1 VGSNPAGRAS
11 FGEKAQG
18 YLGLFT
24 FNDGGV
30 MKILKTLISAAA
42 CVAMTGAAWAQSYPT
57 RAIKVIV
64 PFSAGGSTDII
75 ARLTAQQLGK
85 ELGQPV
91 IVENVGGAAGA
102 LGTMQAMNAAPDGY
116 TLDIATVS
124 TMIVYPA
131 AHPKPQYSLENF
143 VPITNI
149 ASMPNVIAVNP
160 NFPAKNLKEF
170 IAVLKANPGKY
181 SFGTSGVGSINH
193 MLGES
198 FQAQAGVKMIH
209 VPYKG
214 SGPAMQ
220 DVIGG
225 QIDSLFDQ
233 FPSSKGFIDAG
244 KMRAI
249 GVISPKRIP
258 GYDVMTMEEAG
269 MKGFNDEAWY
279 GLLAPRGTPAD
290 VVAKLTDAMKK
301 VTANPEFRAQIEKTG
316 ARVVGNSPQEFATQI
331 RGEIDR
337 MKRVAKERN
346 ITLTD

>member
-1 VGSNPAGRAS
+1 MKSWKALVAGAVS
-11 FGEKAQG
+11 FAAVAAMAQ
-18 YLGLFT
+18 
-24 FNDGGV
+24 
-30 MKILKTLISAAA
+30 S
-42 CVAMTGAAWAQSYPT
+42 SYPT
-57 RAIKVIV
+57 RPIKVIV

-75 ARLTAQQLGK
+75 ARLTGAQLGK
-85 ELGQPV
+85 EIGQAIV
-91 IVENVGGAAGA
+91 VENVGGAAGA
-102 LGTMQAMNAAPDGY
+102 LGTMQVKNAAPDGY
-116 TLDIATVS
+116 TLAIATVS

-131 AHPKPQYSLENF
+131 AHPKPQYTLDDF

-160 NFPAKNLKEF
+160 KFPAKDLKEF
-170 IAVLKANPGKY
+170 IAVLKANPDKY

-198 FQAQAGVKMIH
+198 FQAQAGVKMTH

-214 SGPAMQ
+214 SGPAMT
-220 DVIGG
+220 DVMGG

-233 FPSSKGFIDAG
+233 FPSSKGFIDSG

-269 MKGFNDEAWY
+269 MKGFTDEAWY
-279 GLLAPRGTPAD
+279 GLLAPKGTPAN
-290 VVAKLTDAMKK
+290 VVAKLEAAMKK
-301 VTANPEFRAQIEKTG
+301 VMANPEFRAQIEKTG
-316 ARVVGNSPQEFATQI
+316 AHPVGNSPQEFATQI
-331 RGEIDR
+331 RSEIDR

>member
-1 VGSNPAGRAS
+1 MKSILAIAATCAVALTAS
-11 FGEKAQG
+11 
-18 YLGLFT
+18 
-24 FNDGGV
+24 
-30 MKILKTLISAAA
+30 
-42 CVAMTGAAWAQSYPT
+42 AQSYPT
-57 RAIKVIV
+57 RPVKLIV

-75 ARLTAQQLGK
+75 ARLTAAQLGK
-85 ELGQPV
+85 ELGQAV
-91 IVENVGGAAGA
+91 VVENVGGAAGA
-102 LGTMQAMNAAPDGY
+102 LGTMQVMNAAPDGY
-116 TLDIATVS
+116 TLAIATVS

-131 AHPKPQYSLENF
+131 AHPKPQYSLDNF
-143 VPITNI
+143 APITNI
-149 ASMPNVIAVNP
+149 ASMPNVLAVNQ
-160 NFPAKNLKEF
+160 NFPAKDLKEF

-220 DVIGG
+220 DVMGG

-233 FPSSKGFIDAG
+233 FPSSKAFIDAG

-249 GVISPKRIP
+249 GVISPRRIA

-269 MKGFNDEAWY
+269 LKGFNDEAWY
-279 GLLAPRGTPAD
+279 GMLAPAKTPPA
-290 VVAKLTDAMKK
+290 VMARITEAMKK
-301 VTANPEFRAQIEKTG
+301 TMANPELRAQLEKIG
-316 ARVVGNSPQEFATQI
+316 ARPVGNSPQEFAAQI
-331 RGEIDR
+331 RREIDG
-337 MKRVAKERN
+337 MKKVAKERN

>member
-1 VGSNPAGRAS
+1 MKAMKSILAIAATCVIALTAS
-11 FGEKAQG
+11 
-18 YLGLFT
+18 
-24 FNDGGV
+24 
-30 MKILKTLISAAA
+30 
-42 CVAMTGAAWAQSYPT
+42 AQSYPT
-57 RAIKVIV
+57 RAIKLIV

-75 ARLTAQQLGK
+75 ARLTAAQLGK
-85 ELGQPV
+85 EIGQPV

-102 LGTMQAMNAAPDGY
+102 LGTMQVMNAAPDGY
-116 TLDIATVS
+116 TLAIATVS

-131 AHPKPQYSLENF
+131 AHPKPQYSLDNF
-143 VPITNI
+143 MPITNI
-149 ASMPNVIAVNP
+149 ASMPNVLAVNP
-160 NFPAKNLKEF
+160 SFPAKDLKEF

-214 SGPAMQ
+214 SAPAMQ
-220 DVIGG
+220 DVMGG

-233 FPSSKGFIDAG
+233 FPSSKAFIDAG

-249 GVISPKRIP
+249 GVISPRRIP

-269 MKGFNDEAWY
+269 LKGFNDEAWY
-279 GLLAPRGTPAD
+279 GMLAPAKTPPA
-290 VVAKLTDAMKK
+290 VVARLTEAMKK
-301 VTANPEFRAQIEKTG
+301 TMANPELRAQLEKIG
-316 ARVVGNSPQEFATQI
+316 ARPVGNSPQEFATQI

>member
-1 VGSNPAGRAS
+1 MKAMKSILAIAATCVVALTAS
-11 FGEKAQG
+11 
-18 YLGLFT
+18 
-24 FNDGGV
+24 
-30 MKILKTLISAAA
+30 
-42 CVAMTGAAWAQSYPT
+42 AQSYPT
-57 RAIKVIV
+57 RAIKLIV

-75 ARLTAQQLGK
+75 ARLTAAQLGK
-85 ELGQPV
+85 EIGQPV

-102 LGTMQAMNAAPDGY
+102 LGTMQVMNAAPDGY
-116 TLDIATVS
+116 TLAIATVS

-131 AHPKPQYSLENF
+131 AHPKPQYSLDNF
-143 VPITNI
+143 MPITNI
-149 ASMPNVIAVNP
+149 ASMPNVLAVNP
-160 NFPAKNLKEF
+160 NFPAKDLKEF

-198 FQAQAGVKMIH
+198 FQAAAGVKMIH

-214 SGPAMQ
+214 SAPAMQ
-220 DVIGG
+220 DVMGG

-233 FPSSKGFIDAG
+233 FPSSKTFIDGG

-249 GVISPKRIP
+249 GVISPRRIP

-269 MKGFNDEAWY
+269 LKGFNDEAWY
-279 GLLAPRGTPAD
+279 GILAPAKTPPAI
-290 VVAKLTDAMKK
+290 VARLTEAMKK
-301 VTANPEFRAQIEKTG
+301 TMANPELRAQLEKIG
-316 ARVVGNSPQEFATQI
+316 ARPVGNSPQEFATQI